1 MRYGTDSVIAMAASL
16 VKYMLGFFVV
26 SAILWSIIKF
36 SSRLF
41 IWILSRVMKASVSFR
56 VGGCNCLRDVAVKF
70 NKGAVESISIR
81 EVRLSIRQS
90 LVKIGAGLISRD
102 PKLHLLICGLKVV
115 TRASSKSTK
124 KTSSKRTRSRKSR
137 KIGRRKWM
145 AVANIA
151 KFLSVSVTETI
162 VKTPKAGLQVTEMT
176 LDISKDS
183 GPDPTLSVKFR
194 IDSILVHLCES
205 QTSSGQSSMHTG
217 SFPANHAMQ
226 TVTGK
231 TPAPFSCEEVSFLC
245 EFGHDREAGTVVRNV
260 DIRNGE
266 IYVNLNEELL
276 PKKKGADT
284 AHVAV
289 KPINESGTAEKLEK
303 KPAALAV
310 MREKYASMFPE
321 KLHFTQSGCEVCAPS
336 GGFYD

>member
-162 VKTPKAGLQVTEMT
+162 V
-176 LDISKDS
+176 
-183 GPDPTLSVKFR
+183 LS
-194 IDSILVHLCES
+194 
-205 QTSSGQSSMHTG
+205 
-217 SFPANHAMQ
+217 HAL
-226 TVTGK
+226 
-231 TPAPFSCEEVSFLC
+231 SL
-245 EFGHDREAGTVVRNV
+245 R
-260 DIRNGE
+260 
-266 IYVNLNEELL
+266 
-276 PKKKGADT
+276 DT
-284 AHVAV
+284 ASSVTCHTSVSSIRMFESVSQLRTIRASEHG
-289 KPINESGTAEKLEK
+289 KPLLLLRLCAFSVSAIPKLQ
-303 KPAALAV
+303 LSLL
-310 MREKYASMFPE
+310 R
-321 KLHFTQSGCEVCAPS
+321 HGRN
-336 GGFYD
+336 